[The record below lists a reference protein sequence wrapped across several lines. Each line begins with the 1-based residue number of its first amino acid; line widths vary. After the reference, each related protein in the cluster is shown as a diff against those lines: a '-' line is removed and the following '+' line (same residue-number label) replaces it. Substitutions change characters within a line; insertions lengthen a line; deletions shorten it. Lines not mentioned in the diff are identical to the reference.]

1 MSSYQILK
9 NLLLSLNKYFAKVPG
24 QLRPYRKIVLILAL
38 LSTVFMGYGTTRFVL
53 DVSFESWFSEDDPAV
68 KSLNEFR
75 EQFGSDD
82 GLFIVYEAKDG
93 DVFSNQSLSLI
104 SEITEVL
111 DNDEKISDEVWLE
124 QYGLTSKVA
133 ETLKHIKRVQSL
145 TNIRIQKNED
155 DVLSA
160 PLLVPK
166 VIPRD
171 INVLNEIKSEAGKQS
186 SLPLF
191 MFSKDHRFGAISITT
206 DFGTIPLIE
215 NQNEEQSLF
224 SDDDWNDD
232 FEDSVDDQAVLQ
244 KVKFK
249 DIEPSL
255 YIPFMQAVSAIYEQP
270 RMLENFDF
278 YPIGTSAMVEL
289 AWGTMIQAG
298 FLLVGMLII
307 INLLL
312 WTLFRSASAVVLPQL
327 AIGLSILF
335 VIGGLSWLNIAST
348 TLIALTAMLVIAVGV
363 ADCVHVMSSYL
374 LFRRSG
380 IDHEQALSQAY
391 GKTGVPIL
399 LTTVTTMAGMSS
411 LAVTGMPQFVLFGF
425 SSAAGV
431 GLAFLYTIYLLPVL
445 LDYWHPMQDK
455 KVSNIS
461 QEKKTLTSSMKA
473 FFKSIQIKALK
484 FLCFFAK
491 PIINLSQRIGLTW
504 FLSLVYKGLV
514 WFLGA
519 DWLQP
524 LLDKIPAFVQRFRYA
539 VVVIFFGV
547 FGICLYGATQVK
559 IDSNLVELY
568 SDDVP
573 IGKAYDIVDEHM
585 MGTGNMIIVV
595 NTGESD
601 AIMDPAVL
609 NAMSRLQSQ
618 VKKSYSKYI
627 IRTNSLADLVKETH
641 AIMQGDEQYRT
652 IPDSQITVSQ
662 LLYLFNSANPEE
674 RRALVSDDY
683 SKSHISIQLKN
694 AGSNEYAEFFEGIR
708 KDISNEFDTLK
719 DRYPNLEVEITGTFA
734 MMMRLADDL
743 SRNQFKSLAIAAVVI
758 SSLLMVTLGSLQAG
772 AMSIVPNLI
781 PATLAL
787 GLMGLFG
794 IPLDTDTLLIA
805 PLIIGIAVD
814 DTIHFISH
822 YRMSLA
828 ENNNMQLAL
837 VDAIKEVGQAVTFTT
852 LILGL
857 GFFMLTFSDYLGLA
871 KIGGFGSLAIFVA
884 LLCDLLFFPA
894 LIMIFKPKF
903 GQKDVA
909 DNFNFIEVSK

>member
-1 MSSYQILK
+1 
-9 NLLLSLNKYFAKVPG
+9 
-24 QLRPYRKIVLILAL
+24 
-38 LSTVFMGYGTTRFVL
+38 
-53 DVSFESWFSEDDPAV
+53 
-68 KSLNEFR
+68 
-75 EQFGSDD
+75 
-82 GLFIVYEAKDG
+82 
-93 DVFSNQSLSLI
+93 
-104 SEITEVL
+104 
-111 DNDEKISDEVWLE
+111 
-124 QYGLTSKVA
+124 
-133 ETLKHIKRVQSL
+133 
-145 TNIRIQKNED
+145 
-155 DVLSA
+155 
-160 PLLVPK
+160 
-166 VIPRD
+166 
-171 INVLNEIKSEAGKQS
+171 
-186 SLPLF
+186 
-191 MFSKDHRFGAISITT
+191 
-206 DFGTIPLIE
+206 
-215 NQNEEQSLF
+215 
-224 SDDDWNDD
+224 
-232 FEDSVDDQAVLQ
+232 
-244 KVKFK
+244 
-249 DIEPSL
+249 
-255 YIPFMQAVSAIYEQP
+255 MQAVSAIYEQP
-270 RMLENFDF
+270 KMLENFDF
-278 YPIGTSAMVEL
+278 YPIGTSAMVKY

-380 IDHEQALSQAY
+380 NDHEQALSQAY

-399 LTTVTTMAGMSS
+399 LTTITTMAGMSS

-455 KVSNIS
+455 KVSNVV
-461 QEKKTLTSSMKA
+461 QEKKTLTSSMKS
-473 FFKSIQIKALK
+473 FLKSIQVKALK

-491 PIINLSQRIGLTW
+491 PVINFSQRIGLAW
-504 FLSLVYKGLV
+504 L
-514 WFLGA
+514 LGA

-524 LLDKIPAFVQRFRYA
+524 LLDKIPAFVERFRYA
-539 VVVIFFGV
+539 IVVIFFGV

-573 IGKAYDIVDEHM
+573 IGQAYDIVDEHM

-708 KDISNEFDTLK
+708 KDIDNEFDTLK
-719 DRYPNLEVEITGTFA
+719 DRYPNLDVEITGTFA

-758 SSLLMVTLGSLQAG
+758 SCLLMVTLGSLQAG

-781 PATLAL
+781 PATLAF

-794 IPLDTDTLLIA
+794 IPLDTDTLMIA

-828 ENNNMQLAL
+828 ENNNMRLAL
-837 VDAIKEVGQAVTFTT
+837 VGAIKEVGQAVTFTT
-852 LILGL
+852 LILGF

-903 GQKDVA
+903 GQKDVE
-909 DNFNFIEVSK
+909 DNLNFIEVAK

>member
-1 MSSYQILK
+1 MK
-9 NLLLSLNKYFAKVPG
+9 NLLLALNKYFAIVPG

-38 LSTVFMGYGTTRFVL
+38 LSTVFMGYGSTRFSL

-124 QYGLTSKVA
+124 QYGLSFKVA

-224 SDDDWNDD
+224 SDDDWSDD
-232 FEDSVDDQAVLQ
+232 FEDSVDDRAVVQ

-249 DIEPSL
+249 DIEPAL

-380 IDHEQALSQAY
+380 NDHEQALSQAY

-641 AIMQGDEQYRT
+641 AIMQGDEQYRS

-743 SRNQFKSLAIAAVVI
+743 SRNQLKSFAIAAVVI

-828 ENNNMQLAL
+828 ENNDMQLAL
-837 VDAIKEVGQAVTFTT
+837 IDAIKEVGQAVTFTT